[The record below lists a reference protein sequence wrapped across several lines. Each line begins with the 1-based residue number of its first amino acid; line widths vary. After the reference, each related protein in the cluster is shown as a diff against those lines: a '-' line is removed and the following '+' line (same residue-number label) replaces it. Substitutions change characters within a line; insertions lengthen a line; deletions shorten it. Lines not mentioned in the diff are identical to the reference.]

1 MMLPRIEPLIFWLQL
16 PNPTLQS
23 VKAPSKVTR
32 IQLPSVLC
40 CGEGGRTRLA
50 SGWGRGWGV
59 ACDYVNKL
67 VQFASR
73 SRVGGNSK
81 GSRECVRNTA
91 EGLTY
96 GRWIKR
102 YRDQNDMLPMT
113 LSITTNSTSV
123 NVLYT
128 ISNVKKIFF
137 FKFDTASE
145 CSKAACTVT
154 LMIDI
159 LHVYISTSAK
169 RGKVRYSTILFVVT
183 LFIFLFH
190 KNSNWI
196 KVIHFCFTLN
206 K

>member
-102 YRDQNDMLPMT
+102 YRDRLQCKIKATQRNICSFFIRRFM
-113 LSITTNSTSV
+113 SIKWCP
-123 NVLYT
+123 
-128 ISNVKKIFF
+128 SN
-137 FKFDTASE
+137 
-145 CSKAACTVT
+145 
-154 LMIDI
+154 
-159 LHVYISTSAK
+159 
-169 RGKVRYSTILFVVT
+169 
-183 LFIFLFH
+183 
-190 KNSNWI
+190 
-196 KVIHFCFTLN
+196 
-206 K
+206 